1 MVVKNIVNIQNNKL
15 DFDINGT
22 NNSLKYSFRGIEHFR
37 LTEVGGTSHVQ
48 FIAQNAIH
56 TTLFTDDQSTGTNAD
71 FVGRISNINNHVINN
86 LKDVYATNPGE
97 GNVLVYEGGFWKN
110 KDSNSVGG
118 RMVIEDDFNTSNVI
132 LISEQTFHING
143 APNEVYTEVS
153 VSSTGVKIGLPTSV
167 IVSGELRV
175 GPSSRSRALITTAAN
190 NDVIFRNNDA
200 DANSGIVLGSNG
212 EVTIECENSQNL
224 NFDRNGNTMG
234 SFALDGNLNLTDNL
248 MLKGTN
254 VFLGTPG
261 GGNNNDVM
269 LRHQGASILSYEKG
283 NNTQLHNESNIKL
296 TIGTSSRLEVDSTNS
311 VFATDLYIVN
321 KDSEGSLID
330 NRGGHFHSD
339 GTNFCIAYNNGTN
352 VTNFVTDPTII
363 LGLNNTLINT
373 PTGGNIELTINADTK
388 FLVGGTGGD
397 VFIRNQLN
405 VGELCYGTSSASVNF
420 SVSGSESSR
429 QILFSDV
436 HGSNNFIDLTDT
448 RFRINHNSKV
458 SARIGGQNKLVI
470 TSNEI
475 KVDNNANLLV
485 TGLAKVNGN
494 LIVDGTAGIQGALAI
509 NGGLTLN
516 GCNLEVG
523 GDTTITGN
531 LIGNGTQT
539 ILNTEIKLIE
549 DPFIELGY
557 FGTNSLSSNQNK
569 KLGFFGQYTNSNYAG
584 LYYDSSTEK
593 FRMFDSIGTSEYAA
607 SLNGT
612 NSLNLNINANIADL
626 EAKNFHTKNGDYG
639 QEIAGNSLSSSGV
652 TGVNSNF
659 LTMLQSVYGNNNGLY
674 CGKSLFSIYKTDYSS
689 SSSILLNYNF
699 HSAGTNQ
706 IVRTA
711 VELETRGG
719 DIDFM
724 TFDSDNNN
732 ISVDISSNP
741 SGSYRF
747 SVKLFPILTSTAGS

>member
-22 NNSLKYSFRGIEHFR
+22 NNSLKYSFRGLEHFR

-48 FIAQNAIH
+48 FIAQNASN
-56 TTLFTDDQSTGTNAD
+56 TTLFTDQSTGTNVD

-86 LKDVYATNPGE
+86 LKDVDATNPVE
-97 GNVLVYEGGFWKN
+97 GDVLLYDGTNWIN
-110 KDSNSVGG
+110 KPPIVTLTIAADADTTSLIDLRTETFKIAGTG
-118 RMVIEDDFNTSNVI
+118 HEIETTLDIPSTSI
-132 LISEQTFHING
+132 I
-143 APNEVYTEVS
+143 
-153 VSSTGVKIGLPTSV
+153 IGLPTSV
-167 IVSGELRV
+167 IVAGELRV
-175 GPSSRSRALITTAAN
+175 GPSSRSRALITTTAN

-200 DANSGIVLGSNG
+200 TANSGIVLGSNG
-212 EVTIECENSQNL
+212 EVTIDS
-224 NFDRNGNTMG
+224 
-234 SFALDGNLNLTDNL
+234 
-248 MLKGTN
+248 
-254 VFLGTPG
+254 
-261 GGNNNDVM
+261 
-269 LRHQGASILSYEKG
+269 
-283 NNTQLHNESNIKL
+283 ESNIKL

-321 KDSEGSLID
+321 KDSEGSLIH
-330 NRGGHFHSD
+330 NRGGHFHSE
-339 GTNFCIAYNNGTN
+339 GTNFYIAYNNGTN
-352 VTNFVTDPTII
+352 VTNFTTDYAMK
-363 LGLNNTLINT
+363 LALNNNTFINA
-373 PTGGNIELTINADTK
+373 PSGGNVELSINADTK
-388 FLVGGTGGD
+388 FLVGGGGGD
-397 VFIRNQLN
+397 VFIKNELN
-405 VGELCYGTSSASVNF
+405 IGELDGGANASVNF
-420 SVSGSESSR
+420 SVSGSGTSR

-436 HGSNNFIDLTDT
+436 HGTNNFIDLTDT

-458 SARIGGQNKLVI
+458 SARINGQNKLVI

-531 LIGNGTQT
+531 LIVNGTQT

-747 SVKLFPILTSTAGS
+747 SVKLFPILTSTAVP